1 MYSYMGTKA
10 KVVECIRTILTLI
23 QADHSQLQYFND
35 CQQNLLINNNEKIK
49 KEEDKSSKKRRK
61 KKEKKEKSMDVSM
74 SIHSRTSKKF
84 NF

>member
-49 KEEDKSSKKRRK
+49 HNND
-61 KKEKKEKSMDVSM
+61 
-74 SIHSRTSKKF
+74 RTGET
-84 NF
+84 